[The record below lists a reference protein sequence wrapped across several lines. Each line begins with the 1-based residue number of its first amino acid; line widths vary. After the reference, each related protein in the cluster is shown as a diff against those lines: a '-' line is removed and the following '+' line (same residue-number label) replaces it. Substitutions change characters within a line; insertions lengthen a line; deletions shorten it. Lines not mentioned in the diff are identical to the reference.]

1 MTNDIESRFGMISLD
16 DWTLGGSHS
25 TLAGHLIF
33 HRVDGPVDGPPVTLI
48 HGFPTSSHDW
58 SAIVPALVH
67 AGHRVITLDLL
78 GFGASEKPKL
88 HTYSI
93 HEQASLVEALW
104 SSLGTGHT
112 ALVAHDY
119 GVSVGQ
125 ELLARD
131 PGRVTRAAWLNGGLY
146 PAVNR
151 PLAIQR
157 LLHSA
162 LGNVLG
168 PLSTERAFRM
178 SMARILGRPVGE
190 ETLHDMWLGL
200 SAGGG
205 RWVQHRLLAYIDD
218 RKAYAARWE
227 DALESYPGPMLFVW
241 GPADPVS
248 GAPVLERLRTRIPD
262 GEFVVLDQAPVT
274 GHYPQLENPEAVSE
288 ALVKFLA

>member
-1 MTNDIESRFGMISLD
+1 MISLKE
-16 DWTLGGSHS
+16 WTRGGSHS
-25 TLAGHLIF
+25 SLGGHLIF
-33 HRVDGPVDGPPVTLI
+33 HREDGPVDGPPVTLI

-58 SAIVPALVH
+58 SVVVPALVQ

-93 HEQASLVEALW
+93 HEQANLVQALW
-104 SSLGTGHT
+104 SSLGTGQT

-119 GVSVGQ
+119 GVSVAQ

-131 PGRVTRAAWLNGGLY
+131 PARARRAAWLNGGLY

-157 LLHSA
+157 LLHSP

-168 PLSTERAFRM
+168 PLSTERTFRM
-178 SMARILGRPVGE
+178 SMGKILGRPVGE
-190 ETLHDMWLGL
+190 ETLHDMWLAL

-205 RWVQHRLLAYIDD
+205 RWVQHRLLEYIDD
-218 RKAYAARWE
+218 RKVYAARWE
-227 DALESYPGPMLFVW
+227 AALESYPGPTLFIW

-248 GAPVLERLRTRIPD
+248 GAPVLQRLRARLPD
-262 GEFVVLDQAPVT
+262 AQFVVLDEPPVT
-274 GHYPQLENPEAVSE
+274 GHYPQLENPEAVSH